1 MRAGCMGS
9 LQWALAA
16 AFGLEAALTCCGPG
30 ASPCTRAA
38 AAAAAKKNQETRECS
53 TSPPRA

>member
-16 AFGLEAALTCCGPG
+16 AFGLEAVLTCCGP
-30 ASPCTRAA
+30 CTRGG
-38 AAAAAKKNQETRECS
+38 AAAAAKKNPGTRECS